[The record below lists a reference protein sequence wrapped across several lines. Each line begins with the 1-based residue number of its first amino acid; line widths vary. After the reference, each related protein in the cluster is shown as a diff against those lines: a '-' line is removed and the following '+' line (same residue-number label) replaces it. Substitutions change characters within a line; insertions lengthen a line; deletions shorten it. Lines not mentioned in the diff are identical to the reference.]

1 MQTQVEVA
9 HDPEFQSGTSTPAVE
24 PPVHWNMALKIAF
37 RFAFSYFV
45 LYCFPFPLGTLPYTD
60 KPAEWYELGWQRVVP
75 WVAQHWLRL
84 ARPITIFTN
93 GSGDTTYDYVKVLC
107 LLTLA
112 VVATIVWSA
121 LDHKRENYARLHH
134 WLTLY
139 VRLTL
144 GTTMMSYGAVK
155 LVKSQFPD
163 LSLARLLQPYGDS
176 SPMGL
181 LWTFM
186 GASKPY
192 NVFTGAV
199 EMLGGALLFM
209 PRLTTLAALLCI
221 GSMGN
226 VFVLSM
232 SYDVPVKLYSFHL
245 LVLAVFLAAPDL
257 RRLADLFIFRR
268 KVQLAVNP
276 PFFKGKWPN
285 RGLLAAQ
292 LLLGAYFAA
301 TFLYGAHHSMAVY
314 NAKSPLYGIWVVDE
328 FSMNGQVRPV
338 SLTDPLRWNRVI
350 FDNAY
355 ELSVQSIDGARNR
368 YRSRIDLKQGKITFA
383 KRDNPT
389 HSADFTFSRP
399 QPELLTLEGE
409 MEGQRIGAKLHRVP
423 EPAFLLNTRG
433 FHWINEYSYNH

>member
-9 HDPEFQSGTSTPAVE
+9 HDPEFQAGISTPAVE
-24 PPVHWNMALKIAF
+24 PPAHWNVALKIAF
-37 RFAFSYFV
+37 RFVFSYFG
-45 LYCFPFPLGTLPYTD
+45 LYCFPFPLGFLPYTD
-60 KPAEWYELGWQRVVP
+60 KPAEWYELGWEKVVP
-75 WVAQHWLRL
+75 WVAQHWLRM
-84 ARPITIFTN
+84 AHPITTFTN
-93 GSGDTTYDYVKVLC
+93 GSGDTTYDYVKALC
-107 LLTLA
+107 FLIIA
-112 VVATIVWSA
+112 SVATIVWSVW
-121 LDHKRENYARLHH
+121 DRKRENYARLHH
-134 WLTLY
+134 WLMLY

-144 GTTMMSYGAVK
+144 GVTMLSYGAAKVIK
-155 LVKSQFPD
+155 AQFPD

-186 GASKPY
+186 GASRPY

-199 EMLGGALLFM
+199 EMLGGSLLFI
-209 PRLTTLAALLCI
+209 PRFTTLGALVCI
-221 GSMGN
+221 GAMGN
-226 VFVLSM
+226 VFILNM

-245 LVLAVFLAAPDL
+245 LVLAIFLAAPDL
-257 RRLADLFIFRR
+257 RRLVDLFIFRR

-276 PFFKGKWPN
+276 PLFKRKWAN
-285 RGLLAAQ
+285 RGLLGGQ
-292 LLLGAYFAA
+292 LLLGVYFAT
-301 TFLYGAHHSMAVY
+301 TFVYGAHQSSAVY

-338 SLTDPLRWNRVI
+338 SLTDQLRWNRVI

-368 YRSRIDLKQGKITFA
+368 YRSRIDLKQGKITFV

-399 QPELLTLEGE
+399 QPGLLTLEGE
-409 MEGQRIGAKLHRVP
+409 MEDQRIGVKLHRVP

-433 FHWINEYSYNH
+433 FHWINEYPYNH